1 MTVIAFTILGQAFSK
16 ANSRKIVDLPVR
28 GQRGVTRRAVIK
40 SKEALAYEASALQ
53 QIPPR
58 CRVELRGPVG
68 MRIRMYY
75 ATQLPDM
82 DESLV
87 LDILQTRFK
96 TRRLADGRPV
106 LDAKGVRIRD
116 LVQRGVYLNDR
127 QVRDRHTTH
136 HIDKVNPRV
145 ELEAWPLEMQQAS
158 MFEDDEQP
166 VFATAEEEE
175 EEAAF

>member
-58 CRVELRGPVG
+58 CRVELKGPVG

-87 LDILQTRFK
+87 LDILQTRHK
-96 TRRLADGRPV
+96 TRRRSDGTPM
-106 LDAKGVRIRD
+106 LDAKGNRVRD

-127 QVRDRHTTH
+127 QVRDRRTTH
-136 HIDKVNPRV
+136 HIDKLNPRV
-145 ELEAWPLEMQQAS
+145 EIEVWPIEMQQAS
-158 MFEDDEQP
+158 MFEDDEP
-166 VFATAEEEE
+166 TFEAAEEEE